1 MRSKCTCH
9 TFYPKSS
16 FSNALK
22 YNGGGKGTETI
33 SGKAYDSAVYMS
45 TKKLE
50 PAIDRML
57 LSVSNRIE
65 TDKVEQVMQD
75 REIEAEERAEEERL
89 RKAWQEETENAKAQ
103 GTSAPQTETTTV
115 ERIRI
120 IQRRPVRKALDFDFP
135 FNDDDDDNQEPSH
148 LDTMRQ
154 QKMIFESQRSDRRK
168 MFITSI
174 SSSSDVY
181 SRMLQQR
188 KAIAWARMK
197 AAATAAS
204 VKEAKAASGENL
216 DDAAAGESKDS
227 SNNADSLHMSSSNVG
242 DKANKEREQINEK
255 LKTALG
261 TLKQKKSKKKKKS
274 KASIKN
280 VFD

>member
-1 MRSKCTCH
+1 M
-9 TFYPKSS
+9 
-16 FSNALK
+16 K

-33 SGKAYDSAVYMS
+33 SGKAYDSALYMS

-65 TDKVEQVMQD
+65 TDKVEQVMQE

-103 GTSAPQTETTTV
+103 GTAPQTETTTV

-197 AAATAAS
+197 AAATVAS

-216 DDAAAGESKDS
+216 DDAAAGEIKDS
-227 SNNADSLHMSSSNVG
+227 SNNADSSTCSSHMSSSNVG
-242 DKANKEREQINEK
+242 EKANKEREQINEK

-261 TLKQKKSKKKKKS
+261 NLKQKKTKKKKKN
-274 KASIKN
+274 KASIN

>member
-1 MRSKCTCH
+1 M
-9 TFYPKSS
+9 
-16 FSNALK
+16 K

-57 LSVSNRIE
+57 LFVSNRLE
-65 TDKVEQVMQD
+65 TDKVEQAMQE

-103 GTSAPQTETTTV
+103 GAVPQSETTTV

-135 FNDDDDDNQEPSH
+135 FNDDDDDNQGPSH

-154 QKMIFESQRSDRRK
+154 QKLIFESQRADRRK

-174 SSSSDVY
+174 SSSGDVY

-188 KAIAWARMK
+188 KAIAWARK
-197 AAATAAS
+197 KAAAAATAA
-204 VKEAKAASGENL
+204 KEDKTKKSASHGYVVRASKGPVDTAAS
-216 DDAAAGESKDS
+216 SQP
-227 SNNADSLHMSSSNVG
+227 SSNVG
-242 DKANKEREQINEK
+242 DKADKEREQINEK
-255 LKTALG
+255 LKSALG
-261 TLKQKKSKKKKKS
+261 QFRRKKTKKKKKNKTS
-274 KASIKN
+274 AN

>member
-1 MRSKCTCH
+1 M
-9 TFYPKSS
+9 
-16 FSNALK
+16 K
-22 YNGGGKGTETI
+22 YNGRGKGTETI

-57 LSVSNRIE
+57 LSVSNRLE
-65 TDKVEQVMQD
+65 TDKVEQAMQE

-103 GTSAPQTETTTV
+103 GSVPQSETTTI

-154 QKMIFESQRSDRRK
+154 QKMIFESQRADRRK

-174 SSSSDVY
+174 SSSGDVY

-188 KAIAWARMK
+188 KAIAWARKK
-197 AAATAAS
+197 AAA
-204 VKEAKAASGENL
+204 
-216 DDAAAGESKDS
+216 AAAAAKEDNTKSSASHGDVERESKGPVDS
-227 SNNADSLHMSSSNVG
+227 SQPPSNVG
-242 DKANKEREQINEK
+242 DKADKEREEINEK
-255 LKTALG
+255 LKSALG
-261 TLKQKKSKKKKKS
+261 QFKRKKAKKKKKKN
-274 KASIKN
+274 KASAN

>member
-1 MRSKCTCH
+1 
-9 TFYPKSS
+9 
-16 FSNALK
+16 
-22 YNGGGKGTETI
+22 
-33 SGKAYDSAVYMS
+33 MS

-65 TDKVEQVMQD
+65 TDKVEQVIQE

-103 GTSAPQTETTTV
+103 GTAPQAETTTV

-174 SSSSDVY
+174 SLSGDVY

-188 KAIAWARMK
+188 KAIAWARKK
-197 AAATAAS
+197 AAEKAAS
-204 VKEAKAASGENL
+204 VKEAKAISGESL
-216 DDAAAGESKDS
+216 GDAAAGEHEGST
-227 SNNADSLHMSSSNVG
+227 NNADTSHTSSSNVG
-242 DKANKEREQINEK
+242 DKADKEREQINEK
-255 LKTALG
+255 LKAALG
-261 TLKQKKSKKKKKS
+261 QLKQKKKKKKNKN
-274 KASIKN
+274 KASIN
-280 VFD
+280 GFD

>member
-1 MRSKCTCH
+1 MRSI
-9 TFYPKSS
+9 FPKSS

-65 TDKVEQVMQD
+65 TDKVEQVMQE

-103 GTSAPQTETTTV
+103 GTAPQTETTTV

-120 IQRRPVRKALDFDFP
+120 IQRRPIRKALDFDFP

-168 MFITSI
+168 MFTTSM

-197 AAATAAS
+197 AAAKAAS
-204 VKEAKAASGENL
+204 VKEAKAASGETL
-216 DDAAAGESKDS
+216 DDAATGESKDS
-227 SNNADSLHMSSSNVG
+227 SKNADSSHVG
-242 DKANKEREQINEK
+242 EKAGKDREQINEK

-261 TLKQKKSKKKKKS
+261 NLKQKKTKKKKKS
-274 KASIKN
+274 KASIN

>member
-1 MRSKCTCH
+1 MCCPEIR
-9 TFYPKSS
+9 S

-50 PAIDRML
+50 PSIDRML
-57 LSVSNRIE
+57 LSVSNRLE
-65 TDKVEQVMQD
+65 TDKVEQVLQE

-103 GTSAPQTETTTV
+103 GAVPQSETTTV

-154 QKMIFESQRSDRRK
+154 QKIIFQSQRADRKK

-174 SSSSDVY
+174 SSSGDVY

-188 KAIAWARMK
+188 KAIAWARKK
-197 AAATAAS
+197 AAA
-204 VKEAKAASGENL
+204 
-216 DDAAAGESKDS
+216 AAAAAAKEEKTKSGASLGDGERESKGPTE
-227 SNNADSLHMSSSNVG
+227 NADSSQPSSNVG
-242 DKANKEREQINEK
+242 DKADKEREQINEK
-255 LKTALG
+255 LKSALG
-261 TLKQKKSKKKKKS
+261 QFKQKKTKKKRKN
-274 KASIKN
+274 KASVN
-280 VFD
+280 VFDWRIGEM

>member
-1 MRSKCTCH
+1 MKPTCMHHVLCT
-9 TFYPKSS
+9 TPS

-57 LSVSNRIE
+57 LSVSNRIQTE
-65 TDKVEQVMQD
+65 KVEQVMQE

-103 GTSAPQTETTTV
+103 GAMPQSETTTV

-168 MFITSI
+168 MFIASI
-174 SSSSDVY
+174 SSSGDVY
-181 SRMLQQR
+181 SKMLEQR
-188 KAIAWARMK
+188 RAIAWARKK
-197 AAATAAS
+197 AAATAVAA
-204 VKEAKAASGENL
+204 KEAKAESGASPGDAAGASKGQGEN
-216 DDAAAGESKDS
+216 AVS
-227 SNNADSLHMSSSNVG
+227 SHTLSSSNVG
-242 DKANKEREQINEK
+242 DAADKDREQINEK

-261 TLKQKKSKKKKKS
+261 LLEEKKRKKKKKG
-274 KASIKN
+274 KASIN